1 MKQHLIKLDYIE
13 FIAHWNRD
21 LVAKVMK
28 IYDIADRDVKASCI
42 WRNYSGYLKFNI
54 LFCMMQYITEM

>member
-42 WRNYSGYLKFNI
+42 WRNYSGYLKI
-54 LFCMMQYITEM
+54 